1 MTPIAV
7 RRAVTAAVVLRLER
21 ETLLLI
27 VADVNTVVV
36 VVVVFILSVPTPDIW
51 TAVVTNEVS
60 KIKFLS

>member
-7 RRAVTAAVVLRLER
+7 RRAVTAVVVLRLER